1 MCSHLSLAQHIL
13 QGLHSKHLPQVGNAG
28 MLLPIHSGP
37 GSLVMPLLLL
47 VIALLEGTLL
57 HICMMANVILLL
69 LEAFVMVLIIHLK
82 DREPIQP
89 GNTIPNI
96 LSCS

>member
-1 MCSHLSLAQHIL
+1 
-13 QGLHSKHLPQVGNAG
+13 
-28 MLLPIHSGP
+28 
-37 GSLVMPLLLL
+37 MPLLLL

-82 DREPIQP
+82 EQEPIQP
-89 GNTIPNI
+89 GDTIPNI